1 MNIQPNGGLQAFQW
15 ASRLASDS
23 RASAPPPS
31 GSTPRSMAAQ
41 GPSDTVTISKDAMAL
56 AASASTRTPAQERFL
71 QTLHDNTPAQSEK
84 LAQELAYSRSQIT
97 YDISHGDIRLS
108 STGEVVGEGYAERF
122 EQLAAAVDAQKR
134 ALYEAEKAKGT
145 APNDIIA
152 KIFDFQNAQSEA
164 YRIGTGIG
172 FV

>member
-1 MNIQPNGGLQAFQW
+1 MNIQSNWGLQAFQS
-15 ASRLASDS
+15 ASRLAPES
-23 RASAPPPS
+23 RASAQPAS
-31 GSTPRSMAAQ
+31 GSTPLSTAVQ

-56 AASASTRTPAQERFL
+56 AASTPARTHAQERFL
-71 QTLHDNTPAQSEK
+71 QTLQDNTPAQSEK
-84 LAQELAYSRSQIT
+84 LAHEMAYSRSQIS

-108 STGEVVGEGYAERF
+108 STGEVVGEGYAARF

-164 YRIGTGIG
+164 YRVGTGIG